1 MRDMASSPPAQLCV
15 EPGCR
20 RPVTA
25 KAAAGT
31 RRCRDCYLRLPLH
44 LKHPLHSQPRRVVV
58 EVLAELRAHLDE
70 EQLAALLHEAGFG
83 GGR

>member
-15 EPGCR
+15 DCRR

-70 EQLAALLHEAGFG
+70 EQLAELLHEAGFG
-83 GGR
+83 GAR